1 MHLRSYWDRK
11 SKCKD
16 EFAQIKIQKIPK
28 EVVTF
33 VKKEAHYKYKW
44 MMLICNQKRR
54 EKKKIMH
61 RCVPPPPGGGGGL
74 PIRENLSVN
83 IPLWLSNFMSSQ
95 DH

>member
-1 MHLRSYWDRK
+1 MHLKSYWDRK

-54 EKKKIMH
+54 EKKKNASL
-61 RCVPPPPGGGGGL
+61 RSAAGGGGGL